1 MQLTDVMSTNLI
13 SVSPETRIG
22 EAARKMVDSDVGAA
36 IVLAPG
42 DKLVGVITERDLMRC
57 VSEGTEPNTPV
68 SDRMTRHVLTAAPT
82 TELAEAMAL
91 MVDGHFRHLPVV
103 NEDGNVIGL
112 ASMRDLMAYTSL
124 RLRHGNLG
132 SDDDLDPAE
141 VIATIHR
148 MRTGAA

>member
-124 RLRHGNLG
+124 RLRHGSLG